1 MAAAISS
8 VSAPRRARKFR
19 PATPLTP
26 RRRLLGAWSKLFRRA
41 RSLRARLPELSGG
54 KALDAAV
61 DEWLT
66 EGEALAVVMA
76 ATSTD

>member
-1 MAAAISS
+1 MANAAYS

-19 PATPLTP
+19 PPTPQTP
-26 RRRLLGAWSKLFRRA
+26 RRLLLGDWAKLFRRA
-41 RSLRARLPELSGG
+41 RALRARLPELSGG

-61 DEWLT
+61 ADWLT

-76 ATSTD
+76 ATSAD